1 MISHV
6 TSSGEIVLTQGNR
19 RAKLKRLTGDDQER
33 VIKSRAPPEDF
44 DTAQALRSAFGGY
57 PRSVETPL
65 TSPTY
70 STTFVDTG
78 MTRTS
83 LIDNFRRR
91 DDRTTSPN
99 SMHSVSVNYYTSSSS
114 YPASENLSPVSSM
127 SESSHIFGPP
137 ASHIPGQSSTSSFAR
152 CSSFPALYHAYPNI
166 QELQIREE
174 VANQQ
179 ANSLASPTGLN
190 YPTSNSPVPGEP
202 GLLGD
207 PGPPYLAQHEQLGSN
222 ASDTTPTLGGSGHGT
237 LQGAI
242 FPRADAHTLMDS
254 QWQDFQNTGLEFTGP
269 VVPPLPAHLDMP
281 QPYGPVDGLP
291 NTLETQTSQNM
302 QSAPLAVHQNFQLPR
317 ASGPQ
322 YATAYNL
329 PYSATYINQAPYS
342 NPFPMAQEGL
352 IGEQVAESYNSDVG
366 FGIPPQQPFTIGLDN
381 IKSGT
386 KTLRPKRQMG
396 RRRSFTHPMDTSS
409 SR

>member
-1 MISHV
+1 M
-6 TSSGEIVLTQGNR
+6 
-19 RAKLKRLTGDDQER
+19 
-33 VIKSRAPPEDF
+33 IKSRAPPEDF
-44 DTAQALRSAFGGY
+44 DTAQALRSAFSGY
-57 PRSVETPL
+57 PRAVETPL
-65 TSPTY
+65 ISPTY

-83 LIDNFRRR
+83 LIDNFRRT

-137 ASHIPGQSSTSSFAR
+137 APQIAGQSSTSSFAH

-166 QELQIREE
+166 QELQIREG
-174 VANQQ
+174 VAHQQ
-179 ANSLASPTGLN
+179 ANSLASPTRLN
-190 YPTSNSPVPGEP
+190 YSTSNSPVPGEP
-202 GLLGD
+202 HILGD
-207 PGPPYLAQHEQLGSN
+207 SGASYLVKNDQLASN
-222 ASDTTPTLGGSGHGT
+222 ASEATPMPGGSGHRP
-237 LQGAI
+237 LQDAI
-242 FPRADAHTLMDS
+242 FPRTDAHTLMDS
-254 QWQDFQNTGLEFTGP
+254 QWQDFQPTGLEFTGP

-281 QPYGPVDGLP
+281 QPYGPLDGLP
-291 NTLETQTSQNM
+291 DTLETQTSRNL
-302 QSAPLAVHQNFQLPR
+302 QSAPLAVHQNFELPR

-322 YATAYNL
+322 YATAYNI
-329 PYSATYINQAPYS
+329 PYSGTYINQAPYS

-352 IGEQVAESYNSDVG
+352 IGEQVIGSYTSDVA
-366 FGIPPQQPFTIGLDN
+366 FGVPSQQPVTTGPEN
-381 IKSGT
+381 INSGT